1 MSKML
6 QSFQQVLQLLQ
17 LTVRVPIPTEAQIRQ
32 HAVHRWHLGL
42 QATKKWQTENW
53 RLANLRL
60 QADGSKAVNSSYRT
74 TESWHGEHVCLESL
88 HSKHGSH
95 SFGRTAASRT
105 SCLRACQGS
114 SRLLSVTLEYSSR
127 IGWNR
132 SDEAFQ
138 QGLSRGWSAMPH
150 RLPAASCVASSTGCG
165 TRAGSGS
172 PVPQSSPL

>member
-1 MSKML
+1 MPCTDSISACKPQKSDKQRIGDL
-6 QSFQQVLQLLQ
+6 
-17 LTVRVPIPTEAQIRQ
+17 PIWGYKPT
-32 HAVHRWHLGL
+32 AV
-42 QATKKWQTENW
+42 
-53 RLANLRL
+53 
-60 QADGSKAVNSSYRT
+60 SSSYRT

-88 HSKHGSH
+88 HSKHGSQ